1 VSYVDAGYAI
11 VLSVLLLYGV
21 QLVWR
26 RHRLARVVARVR
38 SGDGDGDGD
47 GDGGGGGGGG
57 DAERRAS

>member
-38 SGDGDGDGD
+38 SGDGGGDG
-47 GDGGGGGGGG
+47 
-57 DAERRAS
+57 AERRAS